1 MNPTAHHHPSLL
13 CLKSG
18 WYMYIHLPGK
28 TEQNIAACWM
38 FATPRV
44 YAQKTTASACQS
56 HQRGWSAFVRCRSP
70 RVHGTDLA
78 SRLGKSGRK
87 TTKKNDKN
95 SGCVCFGCLLKSSYL
110 IDLEGQVDLCQAEV
124 PYCPISRKRDMMSS
138 TDSGGLGCNK
148 SLGDCWCHQLKLA
161 TSYIIVKGCYM
172 HSCFPP
178 NFPGKKVLVWI
189 WNLLIIHIQVAQHHH
204 LAEVLHQ
211 ANVQEFP
218 SKQNAG
224 T

>member
-1 MNPTAHHHPSLL
+1 
-13 CLKSG
+13 
-18 WYMYIHLPGK
+18 
-28 TEQNIAACWM
+28 M

-87 TTKKNDKN
+87 KTKKNDKN

-110 IDLEGQVDLCQAEV
+110 KDLKGQGFPWSAADDLWQPEV

-148 SLGDCWCHQLKLA
+148 SLGDCWCHQTAEACNWHQLA
-161 TSYIIVKGCYM
+161 TSLWKAAICTLVF
-172 HSCFPP
+172 HQTFQ
-178 NFPGKKVLVWI
+178 NPGQKVLVWI
-189 WNLLIIHIQVAQHHH
+189 WNLLFIHIQVAQHHH

-211 ANVQEFP
+211 ANVLEFP
-218 SKQNAG
+218 FKQH
-224 T
+224 TR